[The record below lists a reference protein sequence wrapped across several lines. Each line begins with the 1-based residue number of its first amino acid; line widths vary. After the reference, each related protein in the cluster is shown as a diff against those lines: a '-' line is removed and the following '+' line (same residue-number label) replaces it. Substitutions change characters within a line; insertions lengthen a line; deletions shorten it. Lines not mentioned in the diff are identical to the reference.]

1 MKHLQWATLIILG
14 IFPLAA
20 RAQQADTG
28 VPLNDVQK
36 LGQRVF
42 QQRCG
47 VCHTAPAPV
56 FPMYGPA
63 LYKDLV
69 NGNEEAIKEMI
80 RTGSGKMPGFKLG
93 LQPAEIDAI
102 VEYLKTLSKPPKSNA
117 PRNGPLGPMD
127 Q

>member
-1 MKHLQWATLIILG
+1 MTRFRWTILIFLVIC
-14 IFPLAA
+14 PLAA

-28 VPLNDVQK
+28 ATLNDTQK
-36 LGQRVF
+36 LGQRLF

-69 NGNEEAIKEMI
+69 NGNEDAIKEMI
-80 RTGSGKMPGFKLG
+80 RTGTSKMPGFKLG

-102 VEYLKTLSKPPKSNA
+102 VEYLKTLPKPPKSAA